1 MTSLNAYKMCDKKKK
16 IQNKEKENKK
26 KYEQTV
32 YLFDFSDQSS

>member
-1 MTSLNAYKMCDKKKK
+1 MCDKKNK
-16 IQNKEKENKK
+16 IQNKEKKNKK